1 MAQSSQSCTNHRTW
15 QIQANTIP
23 DGFINS
29 TENDN
34 YYRAS
39 TLGDEIVITRS
50 KSQHQGK

>member
-15 QIQANTIP
+15 QIQAITIP

-34 YYRAS
+34 YDRAS
-39 TLGDEIVITRS
+39 TLGDETAITRS
-50 KSQHQGK
+50 KSQHKGK